1 MFLHG
6 SFSLISP
13 ASLLQM
19 LGHEQRSV
27 RITAWRG
34 TDEVVLEMQQGFI
47 VAARCGLLHGEEAV
61 FRLAAWDT
69 GRFQV
74 EPLPDPVDE
83 PELVLELES
92 LLLEGARR
100 RDELELSLPQL
111 PDDPVDADLLAI
123 YTQCPALAGAA
134 IIGYDARLR
143 GAVGIDDHLAP
154 ALAVVASS
162 IELIG
167 RALAARPGVT
177 LYVGGGRR
185 LLVADR
191 GDGLV
196 VGVPAASANIGDA
209 SSQLA
214 ARLNAA
220 VTL

>member
-6 SFSLISP
+6 SFSLMSP

-34 TDEVVLEMQQGFI
+34 TDKVVLEMLQGFI
-47 VAARCGLLHGEEAV
+47 IAARCGALHGEEAV
-61 FRLAAWDT
+61 FQLAAWDV

-74 EPLPDPVDE
+74 ELLPEPADE

-100 RDELELSLPQL
+100 RDELELHLPPQ
-111 PDDPVDADLLAI
+111 PDDPVDDDLLAI
-123 YTQCPALAGAA
+123 YTHCPALSGVA

-143 GAVGIDDHLAP
+143 GAVGIDSSLTP

-167 RALAARPGVT
+167 RVLAARPGVT
-177 LYVGGGRR
+177 LYVGGGQR

-196 VGVPAASANIGDA
+196 VGVPAASAHTGDA

-214 ARLNAA
+214 AQLNTT

>member
-27 RITAWRG
+27 RIRAWRG
-34 TDEVVLEMQQGFI
+34 PDEAVLEMQQGLI
-47 VAARCGLLHGEEAV
+47 VAACCGLFHDEEAV
-61 FRLAAWDT
+61 FRLAAWET
-69 GRFQV
+69 GRFLV
-74 EPLPDPVDE
+74 EPLPESADE
-83 PELVLELES
+83 PELMLELES

-111 PDDPVDADLLAI
+111 PDDPVEDDLLAI
-123 YTQCPALAGAA
+123 FTHCPALAGVA

-143 GAVGIDDHLAP
+143 GAAGIDPDVTA

-214 ARLNAA
+214 ARLNAT

>member
-6 SFSLISP
+6 SFSLMSP

-34 TDEVVLEMQQGFI
+34 TDEVVLEMLQGFI
-47 VAARCGLLHGEEAV
+47 VAARCGALRDEEVV
-61 FRLAAWDT
+61 FRLAAWDV

-74 EPLPDPVDE
+74 ELLPEPADE
-83 PELVLELES
+83 PELMLELES

-100 RDELELSLPQL
+100 RDELELSLPPL
-111 PDDPVDADLLAI
+111 PDDPVDDDLLAI
-123 YTQCPALAGAA
+123 CNHCPALAGVA

-143 GAVGIDDHLAP
+143 GAVGIDANLTP
-154 ALAVVASS
+154 ALAVIASS

-177 LYVGGGRR
+177 LYVGGGQR

-196 VGVPAASANIGDA
+196 VGVPAASAYIGDA
-209 SSQLA
+209 SSQLV
-214 ARLNAA
+214 ARLNTTVA
-220 VTL
+220 L